1 MAFLPLA
8 ARGRTR
14 HAEYMD
20 AYTSS
25 ASGQRASWTV
35 RFARQ
40 VGHVFSEIN
49 EANKRATTLRLAY
62 GLAES
67 DRAPDT
73 YAEFLLRSRITV
85 LREPAASRRIAGRQV
100 R

>member
-20 AYTSS
+20 AYTCS

-35 RFARQ
+35 RFARR
-40 VGHVFSEIN
+40 VGRALSEIN
-49 EANKRATTLRLAY
+49 EANKRASTLLLSY

-73 YAEFLLRSRITV
+73 YSEFLLRSRATV
-85 LREPAASRRIAGRQV
+85 LREPAASRRSAGRQV
-100 R
+100 G